1 MNGLAS
7 YEAIEKQ
14 DRYKKI
20 DLEPEDIEKLKNDV
34 EYWKREAIRM
44 AAEPVEVNFQTWI
57 HGILDNVRKQYLES
71 VKELSRP
78 RLQ

>member
-44 AAEPVEVNFQTWI
+44 AAELGEMKMNLQALI
-57 HGILDNVRKQYLES
+57 DKYSSKKSNDNKEAIKHG
-71 VKELSRP
+71 
-78 RLQ
+78 